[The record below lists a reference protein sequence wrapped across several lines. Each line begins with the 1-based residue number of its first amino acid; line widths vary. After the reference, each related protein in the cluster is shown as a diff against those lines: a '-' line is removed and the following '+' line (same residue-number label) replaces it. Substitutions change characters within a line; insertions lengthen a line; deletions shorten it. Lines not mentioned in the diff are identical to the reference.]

1 MLGGTASAA
10 FTKNSSESTTGAR
23 WKRGRREFTSVRCIL
38 YVKLQ
43 RVSEETHKFP
53 STTKQLDAAISLWIA
68 PTTGVGISPLDH
80 LSSRLFAQSRS
91 PSMII
96 NLAERAHNHN
106 WELDPVIRSLL
117 DTDFYKLLMLQF
129 IWKHFP
135 NTRVTFSL
143 FNRHPSV
150 RMADMVHVEELKV
163 QLQHAR
169 GLRFRKS
176 ELVWLAGN
184 TFYGKRGIFEPA
196 FLEWLENGFRLSDY
210 QLRVRDGQIQLS
222 FEGSWTE
229 TTMWELYSLAI
240 LDELKTRAQLK
251 MLSEFGIDILYA
263 RAKTKLWNK
272 IERLRG
278 VPGLSVAD
286 FGTRRRHSFL
296 WQEYVV
302 VAMASNLGSNFIGTS
317 NAFLAHKHDLE
328 AIGTNAHEIP
338 MVMAALAPDDAEL
351 KASQYKVLE
360 LWQQTYEGA
369 LRVML
374 PDTFGTTQFLDNAP
388 NWVAD
393 WTGQRVDS
401 KDPYIAGD
409 EYIEW
414 LKARGRDPREKLL
427 IASDTLDVDVIL
439 GLHAYFAGKIAK
451 HAARAEF
458 RTAAD
463 FRDRNKWTADR
474 RIRFSAG
481 WGTLLTNDFR
491 GCNPNDGGGFDPIGL
506 ICKVSSVEGKPA
518 VKLSDNYAKALGSP
532 EEIERYRRVF
542 GTVGVANGPLV
553 A

>member
-1 MLGGTASAA
+1 
-10 FTKNSSESTTGAR
+10 
-23 WKRGRREFTSVRCIL
+23 
-38 YVKLQ
+38 
-43 RVSEETHKFP
+43 
-53 STTKQLDAAISLWIA
+53 
-68 PTTGVGISPLDH
+68 
-80 LSSRLFAQSRS
+80 
-91 PSMII
+91 MII

-135 NTRVTFSL
+135 NTHVEWSL
-143 FNRHPSV
+143 VNRHPSV
-150 RMADMVHVEELKV
+150 RIADIIHIEEFKV
-163 QLQHAR
+163 QLQHVR
-169 GLRFRKS
+169 GLHFRKS

-184 TFYGKRGIFEPA
+184 TFYGRRGIFEPA
-196 FLEWLENGFRLSDY
+196 FLEWLEKDFRLSDY
-210 QLRVRDGQIQLS
+210 QFRVRDGQIQLT
-222 FEGSWTE
+222 FEGPWTA
-229 TTMWELYSLAI
+229 TTMWELYALAI

-251 MLSEFGIDILYA
+251 TLSEFGLDILYA

-278 VPGLSVAD
+278 VPELSVAD

-302 VAMASNLGSNFIGTS
+302 VAMAANLGSSFIGTS
-317 NAFLAHKHDLE
+317 NAFFAHKHDLE

-338 MVMAALAPDDAEL
+338 MVMAALAHDDAEL
-351 KASQYKVLE
+351 RASQYKVLE

-374 PDTFGTTQFLDNAP
+374 PDTFGTTQFLAEAP
-388 NWVAD
+388 DWVAD

-409 EYIEW
+409 EFIEW
-414 LKARGRDPREKLL
+414 LTARGRDPREKLL
-427 IASDTLDVDVIL
+427 IASDTLDIDMIL

-451 HAARAEF
+451 GVAPTDF

-463 FRDRNKWTADR
+463 FDDRSKWSADR

-491 GCNPNDGGGFDPIGL
+491 GCNPNDGAGFDPIGL
-506 ICKVSSVEGKPA
+506 ICKVSSVEGRPA
-518 VKLSDNYAKALGSP
+518 VKLSDNYSKALGP
-532 EEIERYRRVF
+532 REEIERYRRVF
-542 GTVGVANGPLV
+542 GTAGIANAPLV